1 MGLGL
6 PARTLRPTM
15 WGLVY
20 AHNRRLLSVLA
31 LCALCA
37 ACNKPEGSSAASA
50 GEQRNDSSLI
60 HSAPQAAKPP
70 FSVAGEC
77 DDLLLVW
84 YDAQGLHTAT
94 KRSEIPE
101 ARRAQVRIDSLRV
114 APDARLDPDH
124 VYVADLRNAGG
135 DGQYPVQKATRD
147 WFDGQV
153 DREKPAPPAVSA
165 SDVVIYKAAWC
176 GACKAA
182 ASFMKQRHV
191 AFTEKDVEKDP
202 AAAAEMQRKASA
214 KGMTPRGVPVIDFRG
229 ELMMGFDQQRLSQLI
244 DRMGKTI

>member
-1 MGLGL
+1 
-6 PARTLRPTM
+6 M
-15 WGLVY
+15 WGPVY
-20 AHNRRLLSVLA
+20 AFTRRSICVLA
-31 LCALCA
+31 LVVLSVGGGCG
-37 ACNKPEGSSAASA
+37 KPIESSAAAS
-50 GEQRNDSSLI
+50 GEPQSDPSSI
-60 HSAPQAAKPP
+60 HSAPQPAKPP

-77 DDLLLVW
+77 ADLLLVW

-94 KRSEIPE
+94 KRSEIPD
-101 ARRAQVRIDSLRV
+101 ARRAQVRVDSLRV

-124 VYVADLRNAGG
+124 VYVADLRAAGG
-135 DGQYPVQKATRD
+135 DGQYAVKTVTRD

-165 SDVVIYKAAWC
+165 NDVVIYKAAWC

-182 ASFMKQRHV
+182 ASFMRQRHV

-214 KGMTPRGVPVIDFRG
+214 KGLTPRGVPVIDFQG